1 MSWAVLNTEDVLSE
15 FTLQEA
21 AALRTL
27 QGSGSGS
34 GLPFTNIDTIVAHV
48 IDAVRGFIIA
58 GGYAVDPAFDNTL
71 PLGLFQDA
79 IAIARWR
86 VLIATPLLKQL
97 QTEDRRQACEDALKK
112 LGLIAEQKFAP
123 EPIPGDTTARGG
135 NWNSE
140 NKLIMRNHP
149 IPRPGAQF
157 TPQLNAYA
165 NPTPPAPADTELSP
179 TPVTPLP
186 PGVVYAYYITSL
198 RFAGSTSLES
208 FSTINYGLG
217 TLVLTR
223 IAPGVQGWL
232 IATGPADPDD
242 PDGQVAPLD
251 YNADFNDKHFEKSIG
266 L

>member
-15 FTLQEA
+15 FTIQET

-34 GLPFTNIDTIVAHV
+34 GRPFLNMDVIVARVIDT
-48 IDAVRGFIIA
+48 VRGFILA
-58 GGYAVDPAFDNTL
+58 GGYSVDPAFDNTL

-86 VLIATPLLKQL
+86 ILIAVPMLKQL
-97 QTEDRRQACEDALKK
+97 QTEDRKQAVTDALKK
-112 LGLIAEQKFAP
+112 LDLIAQQKWNV
-123 EPIPGDTTARGG
+123 ESPIPDTFPRAG

-140 NKLIMRNHP
+140 NKLIMRGHP

-157 TPQLNAYA
+157 TPQLNTYA
-165 NPTPPAPADTELSP
+165 NPTPPAPADTEQLPASP
-179 TPVTPLP
+179 TPTP

-198 RFAGSTSLES
+198 RYSGSTSLES
-208 FSTINYGLG
+208 FSTITYGLG
-217 TLVLTR
+217 TLILTR

-232 IATGPADPDD
+232 IDSGAADPDD

-251 YNADFNDKHFEKSIG
+251 YNADTNNVHFEKAIG

>member
-21 AALRTL
+21 SALRNL

-34 GLPFTNIDTIVAHV
+34 GAPFLNIDIIVSHV

-71 PLGLFQDA
+71 PLTLFQDA

-97 QTEDRRQACEDALKK
+97 QTEDRRLACKEALAK
-112 LGLIAEQKFAP
+112 LELIAQQKFAP
-123 EPIPGDTTARGG
+123 EPIPGDTTNRGG

-140 NKLIMRNHP
+140 NKLIMRTHP
-149 IPRPGAQF
+149 IPRPGSQF
-157 TPQLNAYA
+157 TPQVNTYA

-179 TPVTPLP
+179 QEPTPLP
-186 PGVVYAYYITSL
+186 PGIVYSYYVTSL
-198 RFAGSTSLES
+198 RYQGSTSLES
-208 FSTINYGLG
+208 VATTPYGLG
-217 TLVLTR
+217 TLFLTR

-232 IATGPADPDD
+232 LATGAADPDD

-251 YNADFNDKHFEKSIG
+251 YNALSNNVHFEKAIG

>member
-15 FTLQEA
+15 FTIQEA

-34 GLPFTNIDTIVAHV
+34 GLPFANIDTIVAHV

-97 QTEDRRQACEDALKK
+97 QTEDRRLACLEALKK
-112 LGLIAEQKFAP
+112 LELIAQQKFAP
-123 EPIPGDTTARGG
+123 EPIPGDTTLRGG
-135 NWNSE
+135 NWNAE
-140 NKLIMRNHP
+140 NKLIMRTHP
-149 IPRPGAQF
+149 IPPPGSQF
-157 TPQLNAYA
+157 TPQLNTYA
-165 NPTPPAPADTELSP
+165 NPTPPAPADRELLPSSP
-179 TPVTPLP
+179 TPPT

-198 RFAGSTSLES
+198 RYAGSTSLES

-217 TLVLTR
+217 TLILTR

-232 IATGPADPDD
+232 ITTGEADPDD

-251 YNADFNDKHFEKSIG
+251 YNADTNNVHFEKAIG